1 VNGHRRLAA
10 GIAVASFAL
19 VVVTSAVAQQGS
31 QGPGS
36 SSVSQYVETIPTS
49 EGSKAV
55 GVQQPKDPSSSAVS
69 QYVET
74 IPTGEGSSAVGAG
87 ARGSVSGG
95 ALERIARSS
104 AYGAPAS
111 TAAAGAQPGRA
122 DVAVTS
128 TPGATRVIGTAV
140 EAIGDGSRARLVA
153 LAAVLIATTAGLLA
167 VAASRRPR

>member
-1 VNGHRRLAA
+1 
-10 GIAVASFAL
+10 
-19 VVVTSAVAQQGS
+19 
-31 QGPGS
+31 
-36 SSVSQYVETIPTS
+36 VSQYVETIPTS

-87 ARGSVSGG
+87 AGGSVSGG

-104 AYGAPAS
+104 AYGAPAP
-111 TAAAGAQPGRA
+111 TPAGGSQPGGA
-122 DVAVTS
+122 NVDVTS
-128 TPGATRVIGTAV
+128 TPSATRVIGTAI

-153 LAAVLIATTAGLLA
+153 LAALLVATTAGVLA
-167 VAASRRPR
+167 AAASRRPR